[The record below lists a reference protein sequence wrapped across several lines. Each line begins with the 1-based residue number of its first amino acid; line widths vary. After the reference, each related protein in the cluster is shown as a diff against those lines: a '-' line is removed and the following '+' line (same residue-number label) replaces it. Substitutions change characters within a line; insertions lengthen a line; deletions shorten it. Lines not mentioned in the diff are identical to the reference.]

1 MKGVCVKLLFL
12 VLAIVVFLV
21 TAILA
26 IAGSSWDTLAHL
38 LALVSIGLAFFAASF
53 LPIPGP

>member
-1 MKGVCVKLLFL
+1 MKLLLL